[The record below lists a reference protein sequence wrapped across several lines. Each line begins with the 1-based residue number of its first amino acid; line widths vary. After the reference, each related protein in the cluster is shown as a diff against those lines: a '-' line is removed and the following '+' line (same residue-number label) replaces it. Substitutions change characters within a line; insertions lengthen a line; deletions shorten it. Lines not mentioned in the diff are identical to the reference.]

1 MDVGQI
7 VAIFR
12 RLLAT
17 EDIHAESDFFASGG
31 DSLLATRVLSALA
44 RDFKVELTLKE
55 FMAAPSPDALFE
67 QIGRRQG

>member
-17 EDIHAESDFFASGG
+17 EDIHAESDFFVSGG

-55 FMAAPSPDALFE
+55 FLATPSPGALFE